1 MFIDQNYMVICT
13 PHYLN
18 EEYAIVK
25 YKYAVRNLELQ
36 IDRSDPRVL
45 NTIVKDKE
53 NLMEIKI
60 YFDDVNKVNN
70 IKREL
75 EEIQMNSK
83 STEFILIVSYFDDL
97 LNKYILDYNI

>member
-1 MFIDQNYMVICT
+1 MVICT
-13 PHYLN
+13 PHDLK

-83 STEFILIVSYFDDL
+83 STECILIVSYFDDL

>member
-1 MFIDQNYMVICT
+1 MVICT
-13 PHYLN
+13 PHYLK

-83 STEFILIVSYFDDL
+83 STEIILIVSYFDDL